1 MNHVMT
7 YAGRGWMLLALT
19 FGAMAPAGAA
29 DPAVV
34 QPNDNRRAA
43 GRLSS
48 STLTVTL
55 RAARGA
61 WAPEGP
67 DGPSVTVEAIGEHDG
82 PLQVPAPLVRVP
94 EGTTINASITNMLEM
109 PLVVHGWCTR
119 DGTPCAPLVVAAG
132 ATGRAR
138 FASGPAGIYHYWAT
152 SLGAPVPFREMAGAF
167 VVDPAGP
174 PPAPDRVLVITEWS
188 GLSVDDLRE
197 VMTADVPTEAFIRKQ
212 APVAFMVNGLSWP
225 ATERLAARIGVP
237 ERWHVVNLSS
247 QPHPMHL
254 HGFYFD
260 VARRGDGRRDR
271 ALAAPLPRVVTELVP
286 PSGTMSMV
294 WTPERGGDWLFHCHV
309 MEHVSP
315 LRRVPRASGGPSTA
329 GHDAHHD
336 ASLGMAGLVLGVTVT
351 GAPPPPTADPA
362 PGQVRRLT
370 LSMWAGGQL
379 HESATPI
386 GVVLTEDRSPVLAAP
401 SSPGPPIVLT
411 RGQPVE
417 ITLENHLHE
426 GTSIH
431 WHGMELES
439 YYDGVHGWSGAAGA
453 RAPMVAPGDTFAV
466 RFTPPRAGTFIY
478 HTHLHD
484 HRQLSSGLYGALVV
498 VDPGTTLDPEVDHPL
513 VLGRSGIPDG
523 RLRVHDARTPIVL
536 NGERSPRF
544 VWRAAT
550 THRLRLINI
559 TPDDPLVVG
568 LRDPRGPVTWRVI
581 AKDGAALPTG
591 TAGPAPQTLAVGE
604 TMDVEIDTPPGRG
617 TLWLEVTTPSGEW
630 QLQSR
635 IVVK

>member
-1 MNHVMT
+1 MT
-7 YAGRGWMLLALT
+7 HDVFRRARAWLLLGFTLGAAL
-19 FGAMAPAGAA
+19 PARAA
-29 DPAVV
+29 DPATV
-34 QPNDNRRAA
+34 QPNDNRHAA
-43 GRLSS
+43 GRLADG
-48 STLTVTL
+48 TLTLTL
-55 RAARGA
+55 RAGRGV
-61 WAPEGP
+61 WTPEGP
-67 DGPSVTVEAIGEHDG
+67 DGPGVTIDALGVTEG

-94 EGTTINASITNMLEM
+94 EGTVIDATIVNTLDV
-109 PLVVHGWCTR
+109 PLTVHGWCTR
-119 DGTPCAPLVVAAG
+119 GAAACAPLTVAPG
-132 ATGRAR
+132 ASGRAR
-138 FASGPAGIYHYWAT
+138 FASGPAGVSHYWAT

-167 VVDPAGP
+167 VVDPAGLA
-174 PPAPDRVLVITEWS
+174 PAPDRVLVITEWS
-188 GLSVDDLRE
+188 GLSADDLRE
-197 VMTADVPTEAFIRKQ
+197 VMTADVPTETFIRKQ
-212 APVAFMVNGLSWP
+212 PPVAFMVNGLSWP
-225 ATERLAARIGVP
+225 ATERLAARVGVP

-260 VARRGDGRRDR
+260 VERRGDGRRDR
-271 ALAAPLPRVVTELVP
+271 ELDAPVPRVVTELVP
-286 PSGTMSMV
+286 PAATMTMA

-315 LRRVPRASGGPSTA
+315 LRRLPRASGGSSPA

-336 ASLGMAGLVLGVTVT
+336 ASLGMAGLVLGVTVA
-351 GAPPPPTADPA
+351 GAPAAPPADPA
-362 PGQVRRLT
+362 PGPVRRLT
-370 LSMWAGGQL
+370 LSMWGGGLHHEPATSAGF
-379 HESATPI
+379 
-386 GVVLTEDRSPVLAAP
+386 VLTENAAPVLAAP

-439 YYDGVHGWSGAAGA
+439 FYDGVHGWSGAAGA
-453 RAPMVAPGDTFAV
+453 RAPMVEPGGTFAV

-498 VDPGTTLDPEVDHPL
+498 VEPGTTLDPAVDHPL

-523 RLRVHDARTPIVL
+523 RLRVHDERTPVVL
-536 NGERSPRF
+536 NGERAPRF
-544 VWRAAT
+544 VWRAGT
-550 THRLRLINI
+550 THRLRFINI
-559 TPDDPLVVG
+559 TPDDPLVVA
-568 LRDPRGPVTWRVI
+568 LRDPRGPVTWRVV
-581 AKDGAALPTG
+581 AKDGASRQ
-591 TAGPAPQTLAVGE
+591 AGAAVSARQPLAVGE
-604 TMDVEIDTPPGRG
+604 TVDVEIDTPSGRG
-617 TLWLEVTTPSGEW
+617 TLWLEVTTMAGEW